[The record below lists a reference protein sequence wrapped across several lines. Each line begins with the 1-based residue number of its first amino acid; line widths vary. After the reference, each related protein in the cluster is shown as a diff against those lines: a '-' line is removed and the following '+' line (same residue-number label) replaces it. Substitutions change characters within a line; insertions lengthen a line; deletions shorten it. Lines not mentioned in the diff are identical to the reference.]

1 MKKQPGKPGEAW
13 TRAERVVFA
22 RLTDPPAVQAFLDE
36 VPYSADPIYRSPR
49 SVLRDRRAHCV
60 DGALFAAAALRR
72 LGFPP
77 LVMELC
83 AERDDD
89 HVIAVFEKRGRLGAV
104 AKSNFSGLRF
114 REPVFRTPRELAMSY
129 FEQYYNVDG
138 EKTLRACSS
147 ILDLRKLDSLDWM
160 TRDEGLE
167 AVIAKLEGVRHTP
180 LVSKAM
186 VAALSHVDER
196 SYRAGMLGASEAGLW
211 KPGKGG

>member
-1 MKKQPGKPGEAW
+1 MTSGRSGEAW
-13 TRAERVVFA
+13 TRQERTILDA
-22 RLTDPPAVQAFLDE
+22 LRDPQAVQAFLDR

-49 SVLRDRRAHCV
+49 SVMRDRRAHCV

-77 LVMELC
+77 LVMELT

-89 HVIAVFEKRGRLGAV
+89 HVIAVFGRRGRLGAI

-114 REPVFRTPRELAMSY
+114 REPVFRTLRELAMSY
-129 FEQYYNVDG
+129 FELYYNVEG

-147 ILDLRKLDSLDWM
+147 TLDLRKLDHLGWM
-160 TRDEGLE
+160 TRDDGLE
-167 AVIAKLEGVRHTP
+167 EVIARLEGVRHTP
-180 LVSKAM
+180 LVTRAM
-186 VAALSHVDER
+186 AAALARVDER
-196 SYRAGMLGASEAGLW
+196 SYRAGMLGVDAAGLW